1 MSCSYVDLALAT
13 FDNRALAYNCS
24 PTTWKRFHDDVFVV
38 WVDGS
43 ATLNLFLDYLN
54 NLDDTAKI
62 KFTMQVA
69 NENGLDLSDLK
80 LKIVEGKIT
89 VDVYS
94 KPTNSFTY
102 VLPSTCYPYK
112 NIRNV
117 PKGVALRLRRIC
129 VTDEKYN
136 QRSSEYQNYL
146 IDRKYNPTLIKKQFE
161 QVGKM
166 TRTQARA
173 SKQKPNQVRKI
184 NFFTSYS
191 LSLPCMNTLIKKYL
205 PLLHSDENLKTLFR
219 TETFNVVY
227 RRNKNFKE
235 LLTPSFF
242 PIPRRENTVVL
253 LAVTRATSV
262 KVT

>member
-1 MSCSYVDLALAT
+1 MSCSYADLALAT
-13 FDNRALAYNCS
+13 FNNRALAYNCC
-24 PTTWKRFHDDVFVV
+24 PTMWKRFRDDVFVV
-38 WVDGS
+38 WVHGS
-43 ATLNLFLDYLN
+43 AALNLFLDYLN
-54 NLDDTAKI
+54 NLDDTGKI

-69 NENGLDLSDLK
+69 NENGHDLLDLK

-94 KPTNSFTY
+94 KPTNSLMY

-117 PKGVALRLRRIC
+117 PKGIALRLRRIC
-129 VTDEKYN
+129 DTDEKYN

-173 SKQKPNQVRKI
+173 FKQKPNQVRKI
-184 NFFTSYS
+184 NFFTSCN
-191 LSLPCMNTLIKKYL
+191 LSLPCMKTLIKKYL
-205 PLLHSDENLKTLFR
+205 PLLHSDKNLKTLFR
-219 TETFNVVY
+219 TETFNFVY

-235 LLTPSFF
+235 LLTPSLF

-253 LAVTRATSV
+253 LVVTRATSV
-262 KVT
+262 KAT